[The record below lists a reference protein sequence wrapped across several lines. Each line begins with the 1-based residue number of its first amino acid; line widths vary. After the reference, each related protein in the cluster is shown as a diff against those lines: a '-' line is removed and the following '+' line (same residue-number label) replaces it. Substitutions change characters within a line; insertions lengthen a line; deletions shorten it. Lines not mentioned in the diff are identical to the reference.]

1 MFSLSIAVLMST
13 GVMPYPAILVGSSQI
28 RMEYRFSPQMD
39 TLLTSE
45 MVCNCSFTVRS
56 AISLSSRRERLG
68 LWMATIRIGLASA
81 SALDTVGGSQ
91 SRGR

>member
-1 MFSLSIAVLMST
+1 
-13 GVMPYPAILVGSSQI
+13 
-28 RMEYRFSPQMD
+28 MEYFFSPQML

-56 AISLSSRRERLG
+56 AISLSSNRERLS
-68 LWMATIRIGLASA
+68 LCKATIRMGVASA

-91 SRGR
+91 SSGR